1 MSLNLVKPLLS
12 FLFII
17 FFSAGLNGEIGK
29 SKKDKIKVACVGD
42 SITFGARLEDP
53 AQDSYPARLRKLLG
67 NGYTVTNLGVGSCT
81 LIRKGR
87 PTVWNQLSK
96 IRDAS
101 PDIVVISLGTND
113 TCGMGT
119 CGGRKCW
126 EYKDEYGSDY
136 RDLID
141 TLQALPSKP
150 RIWISAPSPM
160 VLETPGLSD
169 SRIEGLTVRKPRLQ
183 QLIGIVKKV
192 AKDKNVEF
200 IDLNTP
206 LDHKPELFTEK
217 DGVHPNKAGYR
228 AIAELVYQEINKY
241 KIKQ

>member
-1 MSLNLVKPLLS
+1 MIETMNLHLIKPLLAC
-12 FLFII
+12 LLLI
-17 FFSAGLNGEIGK
+17 FFSISLNGEIGK

-53 AQDSYPARLRKLLG
+53 AQDSYPAQLQKLLG
-67 NGYTVTNLGVGSCT
+67 NRYIVTNLGVSSCT

-87 PTVWNQLSK
+87 PTVWNQLPK
-96 IRDAS
+96 IRDAA

-141 TLQALPSKP
+141 TLKALPSKP

-160 VLETPGLSD
+160 VLETPGLSNQ
-169 SRIEGLTVRKPRLQ
+169 RIEGLKIRKPRLQ
-183 QLIGIVKKV
+183 VLIGIVKEV
-192 AKDKNVEF
+192 AKEKHVGF

-206 LDHKPELFTEK
+206 LDHKPELFTAE
-217 DGVHPNKAGYR
+217 DGVHPNNAGYR
-228 AIAELVYQEINKY
+228 AIAALVYEEISK
-241 KIKQ
+241 